1 MELGCFLAG
10 IVISTSAGSYTENV
24 IHTLEPLKDMFSTF
38 FFTTI
43 GFHVFPSFVAYELT
57 ILLWL
62 TALIVTVKF
71 TVAAIVMKSVLP
83 QNCQN
88 YKWIISAGLAQISEF
103 SFVLS
108 SRARTLQI
116 INREVYLLI
125 LSMTTLSLI
134 LAPVLWKLAV
144 FHYYRS
150 ARGVRG

>member
-1 MELGCFLAG
+1 ML
-10 IVISTSAGSYTENV
+10 
-24 IHTLEPLKDMFSTF
+24 STF

-71 TVAAIVMKSVLP
+71 TVSAIVMRSVLP

-88 YKWIISAGLAQISEF
+88 YKWIISSGLAQISEF

-134 LAPVLWKLAV
+134 LAPVLWKISVNRFFRRRNIL
-144 FHYYRS
+144 
-150 ARGVRG
+150 RGAIHAEL